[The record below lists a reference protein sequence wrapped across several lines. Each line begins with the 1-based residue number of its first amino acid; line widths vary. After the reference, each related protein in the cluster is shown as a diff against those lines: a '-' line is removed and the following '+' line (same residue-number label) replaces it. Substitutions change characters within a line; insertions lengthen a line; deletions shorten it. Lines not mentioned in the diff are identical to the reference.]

1 MKTILTIRDQDI
13 LPDSP
18 MAEGIEFR
26 KREAARAIVSD
37 SDGRIALLRVGN
49 HNYHKLP
56 GGGID
61 EGEDIPTALGR
72 ELLEEIG
79 CTAEVMSEVGQVIEY
94 RNQFALFQTSYC
106 FTAKQTGQKGLPDF
120 TDSEIA
126 EGFSI
131 VWIDSIG
138 DAIELL
144 TNDVPNN
151 YDGAFIQVR
160 DLALLKAARDQL

>member
-13 LPDSP
+13 LPDAP
-18 MAEGIEFR
+18 VLDKIDFR

-37 SDGRIALLRVGN
+37 SDGKIALLRVGK

-56 GGGID
+56 GGGVD
-61 EGEDIPTALGR
+61 DGEDIPTALRR

-79 CTAEVMSEVGQVIEY
+79 CTAEVNNEVGQVIEY
-94 RNQFALFQTSYC
+94 RDQFKLFQTSYC
-106 FTAKQTGQKGLPDF
+106 FTATQTGEKGLPDF
-120 TDSEIA
+120 TESELA

-131 VWIDSIG
+131 VWVDDLESAINLLENDS
-138 DAIELL
+138 
-144 TNDVPNN
+144 PNN

-160 DLALLKAARDQL
+160 DLALLKAALQQS